1 MISGG
6 MIGFNEYGLN
16 INTYDFT
23 FEEISKAVKS
33 MVTGKSPGN
42 NHNVIAE
49 ALKHGGDQL
58 TEHLLQIFNMVFHSE
73 EAPM

>member
-6 MIGFNEYGLN
+6 LIGVNEYGLN

-42 NHNVIAE
+42 NNVIAE

-58 TEHLLQIFNMVFHSE
+58 IEHVLQIFNMVFHSE

>member
-1 MISGG
+1 MISGWL
-6 MIGFNEYGLN
+6 IGVNEYGLN

-33 MVTGKSPGN
+33 MVTGKSPRN
-42 NHNVIAE
+42 NNVIAE

-58 TEHLLQIFNMVFHSE
+58 IEHVLQIFNMVFHSE